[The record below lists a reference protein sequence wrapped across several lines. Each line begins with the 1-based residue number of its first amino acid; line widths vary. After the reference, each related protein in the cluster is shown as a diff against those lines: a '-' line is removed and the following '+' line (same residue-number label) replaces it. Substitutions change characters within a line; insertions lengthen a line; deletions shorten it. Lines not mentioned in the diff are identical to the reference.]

1 MSYTSDEVVDGMLEA
16 LRARKIELEE
26 DHALPIMVEEIE
38 RWIAYVEAADKAA
51 NPDAYDDNE
60 GAENDDTPENDNEGA
75 ENDDEGAGFSNNG
88 VTLNPLLT
96 STARHH
102 DEHWWADVEDE
113 DAPAIMPIIVA
124 PVVVAANPIDSGT
137 GFGPPSGG

>member
-1 MSYTSDEVVDGMLEA
+1 MFYTSDEVVDGMLEA

-38 RWIAYVEAADKAA
+38 RWIAYVEAADKAI

-102 DEHWWADVEDE
+102 DEGYWWDAVE
-113 DAPAIMPIIVA
+113 ARAMPSVPEVA